1 MIFSHKWSVDQKG
14 IEFKGSILS
23 QSARFVHLCLCK
35 HGDNTNQTCFP
46 SLNRIAQIVGK
57 HQIYIK

>member
-1 MIFSHKWSVDQKG
+1 M
-14 IEFKGSILS
+14 LS